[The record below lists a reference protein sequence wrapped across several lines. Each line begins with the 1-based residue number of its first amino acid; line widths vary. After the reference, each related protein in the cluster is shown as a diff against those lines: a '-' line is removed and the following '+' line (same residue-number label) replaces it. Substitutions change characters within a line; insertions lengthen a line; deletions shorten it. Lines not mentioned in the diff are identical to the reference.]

1 MWEGDTNYIIKN
13 FSNVIKITFSDK
25 IIDYSFV
32 EEFKKSIKN
41 NNYYDNILIKIDENE
56 KKFRKLNSTNKYFET
71 EKKITSKF

>member
-1 MWEGDTNYIIKN
+1 MKGIKSNINITFENFPSRNEILLFINNFIINNKINTNYIIKN

-41 NNYYDNILIKIDENE
+41 NIIMII
-56 KKFRKLNSTNKYFET
+56 F
-71 EKKITSKF
+71 